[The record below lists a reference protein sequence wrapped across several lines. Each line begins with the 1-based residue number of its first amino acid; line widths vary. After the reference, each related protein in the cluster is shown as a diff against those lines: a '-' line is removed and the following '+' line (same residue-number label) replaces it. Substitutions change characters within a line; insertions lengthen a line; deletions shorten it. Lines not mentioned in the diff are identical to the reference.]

1 MRNETGVGRRAA
13 VSVQMCQIW
22 RQIRHEGKC
31 ENVYFPTEW
40 YFAGK

>member
-31 ENVYFPTEW
+31 ENVYSTTEW